1 MFIQVN
7 KMDLLEAQARIQ
19 VRLRNAGAGAFRDNA
34 VYRVRKEEVELAL
47 QGQPN
52 KQTALKWLLLCDI
65 GEMHLSMCDDL
76 PDGRVLEMAELTYQ
90 ELATLG
96 GAGDDD

>member
-1 MFIQVN
+1 
-7 KMDLLEAQARIQ
+7 MDLFEAEVRIQ
-19 VRLRNAGAGAFRDNA
+19 LRLRKSGPGAFRDNA
-34 VYRVRKEEVELAL
+34 VYRVRKEEVEMAL

-52 KQTALKWLLLCDI
+52 KQIALKWLLLCDI

-76 PDGRVLEMAELTYQ
+76 PDEKVLEMAELTYQ
-90 ELATLG
+90 KLATLGG